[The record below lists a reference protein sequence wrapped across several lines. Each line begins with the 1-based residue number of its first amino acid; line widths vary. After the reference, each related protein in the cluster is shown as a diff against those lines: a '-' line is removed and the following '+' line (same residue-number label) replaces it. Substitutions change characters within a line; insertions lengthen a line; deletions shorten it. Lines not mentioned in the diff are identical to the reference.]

1 MYAQMEKSK
10 ENKSR
15 AVANSV
21 AQQKSSVKQGFG
33 FVNNRAESIAQRIIK
48 KVETHDPIQLVDK
61 RFIQVPSK
69 ETLVLQAQWAYVD
82 VDGGTRLNLT
92 KTSDPT
98 VFTLKSDS
106 TKYKVIGTAGNGDP
120 IVQKI
125 GAIHEDWRFDQ
136 FTEYQN
142 WTKTTSGVSVTPP
155 FGVGNVSAYH
165 NRGAPKI
172 SSRQSDFGGAKLGD
186 SYVEYQRGLQSGG
199 LTDSQIATA
208 LLNLDDSALTSDLEK
223 RAASMLHVTVYLAEE
238 WRKQGAAKIYRAIL
252 RNIAQGKSD
261 FSTFDDDFKF
271 IASADEGRQQ
281 VARFHDVQRGDESQ
295 SRLSISEQQIYG
307 NMSPLRQQ
315 DFESGDEME
324 DEKALKSMRDYS
336 EQNSSAKGWGNP
348 W

>member
-82 VDGGTRLNLT
+82 VDVDGGTRLNLT

-136 FTEYQN
+136 FPEYQN
-142 WTKTTSGVSVTPP
+142 WNKKTSGVSVAPP
-155 FGVGNVSAYH
+155 FGGGNVSAYH

-172 SSRQSDFGGAKLGD
+172 SSKQSDFGGAKLGD
-186 SYVEYQRGLQSGG
+186 SYVEYKRGLQSGG

-208 LLNLDDSALTSDLEK
+208 LLNLDDSAL
-223 RAASMLHVTVYLAEE
+223 
-238 WRKQGAAKIYRAIL
+238 
-252 RNIAQGKSD
+252 KSRVH
-261 FSTFDDDFKF
+261 SK
-271 IASADEGRQQ
+271 
-281 VARFHDVQRGDESQ
+281 
-295 SRLSISEQQIYG
+295 
-307 NMSPLRQQ
+307 
-315 DFESGDEME
+315 
-324 DEKALKSMRDYS
+324 
-336 EQNSSAKGWGNP
+336 
-348 W
+348 